1 MTSFTDNERE
11 AQRSEPPFPSNDAVS
26 FSDYL
31 EIPESLDTSNEAR
44 SLVGLYDDILDL
56 QEELYRDQDTSDLFD
71 MEPEALDTWDLFNVL
86 VNLSYHVIQFLLEI
100 YINLIKIYILNIV
113 HFFNIWHNQGVVVV
127 MIVW

>member
-1 MTSFTDNERE
+1 MTSLTDNERE

-26 FSDYL
+26 FSDFL
-31 EIPESLDTSNEAR
+31 EIPEGLDTSNEAR

-100 YINLIKIYILNIV
+100 NSQTCLKGHLYIANHCLKM
-113 HFFNIWHNQGVVVV
+113 Q
-127 MIVW
+127 